1 MQKNCYVQL
10 QIYTRFTG
18 KHFGQGGRYQK
29 SKTNFLKKLLLKTQV
44 KVKIFRIKINY
55 IGLKY
60 TLRTSLRSFYKAFKK
75 RWFNIWFSIQ
85 IQRYKIKSGY
95 ITGYVLDEILH
106 FVHLVT
112 KKNAKASKDI
122 GVIKKLHNAVRRR
135 ALLTIL
141 YLTSLYS
148 LLTILYIEHFFY
160 VYV

>member
-1 MQKNCYVQL
+1 MCNFRYIQGLLESTLARVVDIKNL
-10 QIYTRFTG
+10 KLI
-18 KHFGQGGRYQK
+18 
-29 SKTNFLKKLLLKTQV
+29 FLKKLLLKTQV

-106 FVHLVT
+106 FGHLVT
-112 KKNAKASKDI
+112 KKMQKPARILVLSK
-122 GVIKKLHNAVRRR
+122 N
-135 ALLTIL
+135 
-141 YLTSLYS
+141 
-148 LLTILYIEHFFY
+148 
-160 VYV
+160 